1 MSTIGG
7 PNIVDSGLILELDA
21 GNTKSYPGT
30 GTTWFDKSG
39 YANNGT
45 LTNGPTFNTGSL
57 GNIVL
62 DGVDDYVPTA
72 TLSNQ
77 LATTGFTISM
87 FFYYVPTTTN
97 DNLISWG
104 LNAFNT
110 SNTYSWEIRFRNN
123 GGYIE
128 YAPGRTVSGT
138 GAPTRLQY
146 FPPSAFGNRIMCL
159 DITSVANGVTTMYEN
174 AISRASFD
182 YVGIGTSTVTNPL
195 WIGRGTDAYI
205 SGNFYSV
212 KLYNRALSASEVLQ
226 NYNATR
232 TRFGL

>member
-57 GNIVL
+57 GSIVF
-62 DGVDDYVPTA
+62 DGVDDGVN
-72 TLSNQ
+72 LSTNFSSSIQ
-77 LATTGFTISM
+77 NNVTVEAFIQSNVSQKTRIFVSNYTQVVSPTGFGIGFSDSTNNVVKW
-87 FFYYVPTTTN
+87 FTGNLGTTN
-97 DNLISWG
+97 TIFSSTI
-104 LNAFNT
+104 LNNQQYYHVVGTYNGTTKVLYVNGTAESSANVSNGINNT
-110 SNTYSWEIRFRNN
+110 STLANVGYLQAVNT
-123 GGYIE
+123 
-128 YAPGRTVSGT
+128 
-138 GAPTRLQY
+138 QY
-146 FPPSAFGNRIMCL
+146 FNGLVSIVRI
-159 DITSVANGVTTMYEN
+159 
-174 AISRASFD
+174 
-182 YVGIGTSTVTNPL
+182 
-195 WIGRGTDAYI
+195 
-205 SGNFYSV
+205 
-212 KLYNRALSASEVLQ
+212 YNRALSASEVLQ